1 MLELPLPRKRKT
13 KRGDK
18 NNMIPGVPSIGGLEL
33 IILLG
38 IILLFFG
45 AKRIPD
51 LARSL
56 GKGTREFRKGMS
68 GTAEDEAHEKEEERK
83 HKDEEEKPALNGAA
97 AVAHEDEMPR
107 VEAEAI
113 HSEQKKP

>member
-1 MLELPLPRKRKT
+1 
-13 KRGDK
+13 
-18 NNMIPGVPSIGGLEL
+18 MIPGVPSVGGIEL
-33 IILLG
+33 IIILG

-56 GKGTREFRKGMS
+56 GKGTREFRKGIS
-68 GTAEDEAHEKEEERK
+68 ETTEDEAHEKEEHK
-83 HKDEEEKPALNGAA
+83 HKDEKEKTSLNGAA

-107 VEAEAI
+107 VEAEAV
-113 HSEQKKP
+113 HTEQKKT

>member
-1 MLELPLPRKRKT
+1 
-13 KRGDK
+13 
-18 NNMIPGVPSIGGLEL
+18 MIPGVPSIGGVEL

-56 GKGTREFRKGMS
+56 GRGTREFRKGIS
-68 GTAEDEAHEKEEERK
+68 ETTEDEAQEEECK
-83 HKDEEEKPALNGAA
+83 HKGQEEN
-97 AVAHEDEMPR
+97 EDEIPR
-107 VEAEAI
+107 VEAEAT
-113 HSEQKKP
+113 HNEQKKT